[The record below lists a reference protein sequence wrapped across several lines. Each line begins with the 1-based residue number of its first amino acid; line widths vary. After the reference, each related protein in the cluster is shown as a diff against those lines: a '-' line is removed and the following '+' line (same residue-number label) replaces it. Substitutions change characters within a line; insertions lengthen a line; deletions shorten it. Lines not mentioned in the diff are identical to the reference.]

1 MNSRSGNTEVLKLVL
16 ISLALVFAISAFAIV
31 LLRDEGAGGA
41 HIARTIILP
50 DLPPPPP
57 PLDEEQ
63 ERNVFD
69 KMREEER
76 QKRIRQEIEELKD
89 RQKRADEAVAKLRAK
104 YEKDGKLPEKITLET
119 PTDRPRPMDPNEE
132 GIPNTAPLVVY
143 PHQKRVEFDAQ
154 VLIDKTGGYLPEV
167 LMAGPRGRLH
177 ESVLLTY
184 INPYD
189 LWQAL
194 ALLGLK
200 QTYPARGKGDMVDIE
215 GDRVIMEVQ
224 YKDKD
229 GKSQRRR
236 LEDFIYHF
244 GLRAH
249 MPYEGWVYVGSRF
262 GETREG
268 EMVFI
273 AGQTEDIISTWH
285 WPVSIIDNPLKE
297 AGDDTMY
304 AVYEGVVPPKGTKL
318 RVIITPDEEYN
329 KKHPEPQPINSKSRW

>member
-1 MNSRSGNTEVLKLVL
+1 MENKAGHMETVKMVL
-16 ISLALVFAISAFAIV
+16 ISLALVFAVSSFAFTLLKADGGEATYIV
-31 LLRDEGAGGA
+31 RS
-41 HIARTIILP
+41 IKLP
-50 DLPPPPP
+50 DPPPPP
-57 PLDEEQ
+57 PLMDPEKAAEI
-63 ERNVFD
+63 
-69 KMREEER
+69 MA
-76 QKRIRQEIEELKD
+76 QKWRQEQIKQEMEELKG

-104 YEKDGKLPEKITLET
+104 YEKDGRLPDKIVLET
-119 PTDRPRPMDPNEE
+119 PTNRPQPMDPNEE
-132 GIPNTAPLVVY
+132 GIPNAAPLVVC
-143 PHQKRVEFDAQ
+143 PHEKRVEFDAQ

-200 QTYPARGKGDMVDIE
+200 QTYPARGKGDMVDLE
-215 GDRVIMEVQ
+215 GDRVIIKVE
-224 YKDKD
+224 YEGED
-229 GKSQRRR
+229 GKKVRKR

-262 GETREG
+262 GETRSG
-268 EMVFI
+268 EFVLI
-273 AGQTEDIISTWH
+273 AAETEDIVSTWH

-297 AGDDTMY
+297 AGDDTLY
-304 AVYEGVVPPKGTKL
+304 AIHEEVVPPKGTKL

-329 KKHPEPQPINSKSRW
+329 KKHPEPQPLSSKRNW